1 MTRERGCRIGFDIGG
16 TFTDFV
22 LLETD
27 TGRLHTHKALTTS
40 SDPAA
45 GSIAGLQALVEK
57 AGKTFSQVAD
67 IVHGTTIVTNAIIER
82 RGARTALLTTR
93 GFRDVL
99 EMATEQRYDAH
110 DLFLHFPKP
119 LVERSMC
126 FEVDERVAADGSV
139 VVPIGAQQV
148 RDLLSTAVAAGAE
161 AIAVSFLHAYRND
174 AHERLVAGIA
184 ADEFPGIPVS
194 LSSEVCAE
202 VREYERTT
210 TTTANAYVM
219 PLIDPY
225 VRSIEGALRERGF
238 SGSLYLMQSSGQL
251 ASPEMARRFP
261 VRLLES
267 GPAGGAIAAGYF
279 GRIAG
284 HDDVIAFDMGGTTA
298 KVCLIEHGRADVA
311 PMIEAAREHRFKR
324 GSGLPIKAPVIDM
337 IEIGAGGGSIAH
349 FDELGLMKV
358 GPRSAGSAPG
368 PACYGRGGEFP
379 TVTDANLLLGY
390 LDGASFLGG
399 RMPLDDKAADAA
411 FGPISERLSD
421 SSIAAAWGVLAVV
434 CENMAGAARA
444 HIVEKG
450 RDPRGYTMVA
460 FGGAGPAH
468 AIRVAKSLG
477 MAKVIVPQASGVASA
492 LGFLGGRV
500 GHDAVRSAPGLLAN
514 LDWAAV
520 NDLLGELEA
529 DGRLLVAEAGVR
541 PDEIEIRRQVEL
553 RLAGQVHNLQV
564 AVPDGGVGAHS
575 VKHVTAAFAEE
586 YRRLYE
592 REPSHADIEVISW
605 RVTALGPDPELSL
618 ASLARPDGAG
628 SVSKGSRPVWFPEE
642 KGFLKTPVYDRY
654 ALVAGQGIDGPAII
668 EEDES
673 TTVVPP
679 GDRVEIDAAGSL
691 VIHLSHG
698 LVAADRPE
706 VSASLP
712 DQVARLEADPIGLEI
727 MWSRLISI
735 SEESWLTVIRTAFSL
750 IIGEMQD
757 FACEILDAEGQS
769 LAHSPRAMPVF
780 NITLMSAVQALL
792 QEFPAETLEPGDV
805 LVTNDP
811 WICAGHLFDVGVV
824 TPVFRNG
831 KVVAMI
837 GSIGHVSDIGGTKDR
852 MRAREI
858 YEEGIQ
864 IPPMKLYR
872 GGKANEDLFRLIRA
886 NVRNAPQVIGD
897 IEALVA
903 ANAVGARRLEVFL
916 EEYGL
921 EDLTALATVIQ
932 SRAERAMRDAIRVIP
947 DGVYRSE
954 IEPLSN
960 GVRHTFPVTITVRGD
975 EIEVDYEGSPPELL
989 QGGLNC
995 TLNFTQAKTFFAL
1008 KCLLTP
1014 SIRASAGCYRALTVK
1029 APEGSIVNC
1038 SAGTSVGLR
1047 HLTGSY
1053 LVGNIFQA
1061 LSTAMPEAVQAYSGL
1076 PAIVH
1081 FFGKDEAGRSFSEHL
1096 YLGGGQGASAAQD
1109 GKSAVLWPTSASNG
1123 SVEVLE
1129 TRAPVLVLEKAY
1141 VPESAGAGRNR
1152 AGLGQQLR
1160 ARRIRSRGPRVM
1172 VNCYPEGVG
1181 FNASGMA
1188 GGSSGGGAHFRMHG
1202 EDGRL
1207 LQDYGSGSVDTLTA
1221 TDQIVEVRVGGG
1233 AGYGRPF
1240 DRPVE
1245 DVVSDL
1251 GSGYISRKQ
1260 ASEIYGVA
1268 LDGAGALDAEGTARL
1283 RGGDV
1288 AKRVHAVQL
1297 K

>member
-1 MTRERGCRIGFDIGG
+1 MTPKRECRIGFDIGG

-22 LLETD
+22 LLETES
-27 TGRLHTHKALTTS
+27 GRLHTHKALTTS
-40 SDPAA
+40 QDPAA
-45 GSIAGLQALVEK
+45 GSIVGLEALVAK
-57 AGKTFSQVAD
+57 AGKSFADIAD

-82 RGARTALLTTR
+82 RGAKTALLTTR

-110 DLFLHFPKP
+110 DLFIRFPDP

-126 FEVDERVAADGSV
+126 FEVDERIAADGSV
-139 VVPIGAQQV
+139 VTPIVARQV
-148 RDLLSTAVAAGAE
+148 RDLLASAVAAGAE
-161 AIAVSFLHAYRND
+161 AVAVSFMHAYKND
-174 AHERLVAGIA
+174 THERLVAAIA
-184 ADEFPGIPVS
+184 ADEYPDLSVC

-202 VREYERTT
+202 VREYERAT

-251 ASPEMARRFP
+251 ASPAMARRFP
-261 VRLLES
+261 IRLLES

-298 KVCLIEHGRADVA
+298 KVCLIEDGRADVA

-324 GSGLPIKAPVIDM
+324 GSGLPVRAPVIDM

-358 GPRSAGSAPG
+358 GPRSAGSTPG
-368 PACYGRGGEFP
+368 PACYGRGGEKP
-379 TVTDANLLLGY
+379 TVTDANLVLGY

-399 RMPLDDKAADAA
+399 RMQLDRDAA
-411 FGPISERLSD
+411 ESAFAPIAETLSD
-421 SSIAAAWGVLAVV
+421 SSVAAAWGVLAVV
-434 CENMAGAARA
+434 CENMGGAARA
-444 HIVEKG
+444 HVVEKG

-477 MAKVIVPQASGVASA
+477 MAKVVVPQASGVASA
-492 LGFLGGRV
+492 VGFLGGRV
-500 GHDAVRSAPGLLAN
+500 GHEAVRSAPGLLAG

-529 DGRLLVAEAGVR
+529 DGRLLVAEAGV
-541 PDEIEIRRQVEL
+541 DAGTIEIRRQVEL

-564 AVPDGGVGAHS
+564 PVPDGALGTDTVPHIADL
-575 VKHVTAAFAEE
+575 FARE
-586 YRRLYE
+586 YRQLYE
-592 REPSHADIEVISW
+592 REPSNADIEVISW
-605 RVTALGPDPELSL
+605 RVTALGPDPKLAL
-618 ASLARPDGAG
+618 ASLARPKSASGA
-628 SVSKGSRPVWFPEE
+628 SKGTRPVWFPEAGSFVE
-642 KGFLKTPVYDRY
+642 TPVHDRY
-654 ALVAGQGIDGPAII
+654 ALVPGQEIHGPAII

-679 GDRVEIDAAGSL
+679 GDHVEVGAGGSL
-691 VIHLSHG
+691 VIHLSQG
-698 LVAADRPE
+698 TAAFRRPE
-706 VSASLP
+706 ASASLP
-712 DQVARLEADPIGLEI
+712 QEIARLEADPIGLEI

-780 NITLMSAVQALL
+780 NITLMSAVQELL
-792 QEFPAETLEPGDV
+792 KEFPAHTLEPGDV

-824 TPVFRNG
+824 TPVFRSG

-858 YEEGIQ
+858 FEEGIQ

-872 GGKANEDLFRLIRA
+872 AGKANEDLFRLIRS
-886 NVRNAPQVIGD
+886 NVRNAAQVIGD

-903 ANAVGARRLEVFL
+903 ANAVGARRLEAFL

-921 EDLTALATVIQ
+921 EDLRALAHVIQ
-932 SRAERAMRDAIRVIP
+932 SRAERAMRDAIRAVP

-960 GVRHTFPVTITVRGD
+960 GTRHTFPVTITVNGD
-975 EIEVDYEGSPPELL
+975 EIEVDYAGSPPELL

-1029 APEGSIVNC
+1029 APEGTIVNC
-1038 SAGTSVGLR
+1038 SHGTSVGLR

-1061 LSTAMPEAVQAYSGL
+1061 LAEAMPDAVQAYSGL
-1076 PAIVH
+1076 PAIIH
-1081 FFGKDEAGRSFSEHL
+1081 FFGKDETGRQFSEHL
-1096 YLGGGQGASAAQD
+1096 YLGGGQGASSRQD
-1109 GKSAVLWPTSASNG
+1109 GKSALLWPTSASNG

-1141 VPESAGAGRNR
+1141 VPESAGPGRTR
-1152 AGLGQQLR
+1152 AGLGQQMR

-1181 FNASGMA
+1181 FNAVGMA
-1188 GGSSGGGAHFRMHG
+1188 GGLAGGGAHFRMYG
-1202 EDGRL
+1202 EDGGL
-1207 LQDYGSGSVDTLTA
+1207 LQDYGSGSVDMLTA
-1221 TDQIVEVRVGGG
+1221 TDQVVEVRVGGG
-1233 AGYGRPF
+1233 AGYGDPH
-1240 DRPVE
+1240 DRPVDQVLA
-1245 DVVSDL
+1245 DVKGGYVSPE
-1251 GSGYISRKQ
+1251 Q
-1260 ASEIYGVA
+1260 AREVYGVA
-1268 LDGAGALDAEGTARL
+1268 IDGADTPAPEGTAN
-1283 RGGDV
+1283 GGRRARKPV
-1288 AKRVHAVQL
+1288 AEQR
-1297 K
+1297 

>member
-1 MTRERGCRIGFDIGG
+1 MHEARCRIGFDIGG

-22 LLETD
+22 LLEID
-27 TGRLHTHKALTTS
+27 SGRLHTHKALTTS
-40 SDPAA
+40 ADPAA
-45 GSIAGLQALVEK
+45 GSIAGLEALVAK
-57 AGKTFSQVAD
+57 AGKTFADIAD
-67 IVHGTTIVTNAIIER
+67 IVHGTTIVTNAVIER
-82 RGARTALLTTR
+82 RGAKTALLTTR
-93 GFRDVL
+93 GFRDVI

-110 DLFLHFPKP
+110 DLFIRFPEP
-119 LVERSMC
+119 LVERSMR
-126 FEVDERVAADGSV
+126 FEVDERIAADGSV
-139 VVPIGAQQV
+139 VTAISAQQV
-148 RDLLSTAVAAGAE
+148 RELLAAAVASGAE
-161 AIAVSFLHAYRND
+161 AIAVSFIHAYKND
-174 AHERLVAGIA
+174 AHERLVASIS

-225 VRSIEGALRERGF
+225 VRSIEDAVRQRGF
-238 SGSLYLMQSSGQL
+238 GGSLYLMQSSGQL

-261 VRLLES
+261 IRLLES

-298 KVCLIEHGRADVA
+298 KVCLIERGQADVA

-324 GSGLPIKAPVIDM
+324 GSGLPIRAPVIDM
-337 IEIGAGGGSIAH
+337 IEIGAGGGSIAN

-358 GPRSAGSAPG
+358 GPRSAGSTPG
-368 PACYGRGGEFP
+368 PACYGRGGELP
-379 TVTDANLLLGY
+379 TVTDANLVLGY
-390 LDGASFLGG
+390 LDAASFLGG
-399 RMPLDDKAADAA
+399 RMRLDRNAAETA
-411 FGPISERLSD
+411 FAPIAGRLSD
-421 SSIAAAWGVLAVV
+421 STVAAAWGVLAVV

-444 HIVEKG
+444 HVVEKG

-468 AIRVAKSLG
+468 ALRVAKSLG
-477 MAKVIVPQASGVASA
+477 IAKVVVPQASGVASA

-500 GHDAVRSAPGLLAN
+500 GHEAVRSAPGLLAG

-529 DGRLLVAEAGVR
+529 DGRLLVAEAGIAS
-541 PDEIEIRRQVEL
+541 DAIEIHRQVEL
-553 RLAGQVHNLQV
+553 RLAGQVHNLRV
-564 AVPDGGVGAHS
+564 PVPDGAVGAETVPHI
-575 VKHVTAAFAEE
+575 ANAFAQE

-592 REPSHADIEVISW
+592 REPSTDDIEVISW
-605 RVTALGPDPELSL
+605 RVTALGPDPKLKL
-618 ASLARPDGAG
+618 GSLARPETACDAL
-628 SVSKGSRPVWFPEE
+628 KGKRPVWFPEISE
-642 KGFLKTPVYDRY
+642 FIETPVYDRY
-654 ALVAGQGIDGPAII
+654 ALGQGQEIRGPAII

-673 TTVVPP
+673 TTVIPP
-679 GDRVEIDAAGSL
+679 GDRVELDVGGSL
-691 VIHLSHG
+691 VIHLAHG
-698 LVAADRPE
+698 SARVARAPT
-706 VSASLP
+706 ATSLS
-712 DQVARLEADPIGLEI
+712 DEIARLEADPIGLEI

-792 QEFPAETLEPGDV
+792 REFPAETLQPGDV

-831 KVVAMI
+831 KIVAMV

-858 YEEGIQ
+858 FEEGIQ

-872 GGKANEDLFRLIRA
+872 AGEASEDLFRLIRS
-886 NVRNAPQVIGD
+886 NVRNSVQVIGD

-903 ANAVGARRLEVFL
+903 ANAVGARRLEAFL

-921 EDLTALATVIQ
+921 EDLRALAGVIQ
-932 SRAERAMRDAIRVIP
+932 SRAERAMRDAIRAVP

-960 GVRHTFPVTITVRGD
+960 GVRNTFPVTITVRGD

-1014 SIRASAGCYRALTVK
+1014 SIRASAGCYRAITVK
-1029 APEGSIVNC
+1029 APEGTIVNC
-1038 SAGTSVGLR
+1038 NHGTSVGLR

-1061 LSTAMPEAVQAYSGL
+1061 MAGAMPDSVQAYSGL

-1081 FFGKDEAGRSFSEHL
+1081 FFGKDEKGRPFSEHL
-1096 YLGGGQGASAAQD
+1096 YLGGGQGASSRQD

-1141 VPESAGAGRNR
+1141 VTESAGAGRTR
-1152 AGLGQQLR
+1152 GGLGQQLR
-1160 ARRIRSRGPRVM
+1160 ARRIRSSGPRVM

-1188 GGSSGGGAHFRMHG
+1188 GGVAGGGAHFRMYG

-1207 LQDYGSGSVDTLTA
+1207 LQDYGSGSVDILTA

-1233 AGYGRPF
+1233 AGYGAPF
-1240 DRPVE
+1240 DRPAEHVL
-1245 DVVSDL
+1245 SDL
-1251 GSGYISRKQ
+1251 SSGYISREQAFKMYGVAFNGDGAVDKKATRCLRGG
-1260 ASEIYGVA
+1260 ASEIPTHVIQQ
-1268 LDGAGALDAEGTARL
+1268 
-1283 RGGDV
+1283 
-1288 AKRVHAVQL
+1288 K
-1297 K
+1297 

>member
-1 MTRERGCRIGFDIGG
+1 MAHKPGCRIGFDIGG

-22 LLETD
+22 LLEPD
-27 TGRLHTHKALTTS
+27 TGRLHTHKALTTTH
-40 SDPAA
+40 DPAA
-45 GSIAGLQALVEK
+45 GSIAGLEALVAK
-57 AGKTFSQVAD
+57 AGKSFANVAD
-67 IVHGTTIVTNAIIER
+67 IVHGTTIVTNAVIER

-93 GFRDVL
+93 GFRDIL
-99 EMATEQRYDAH
+99 EMGTEQRYDAH
-110 DLFLHFPKP
+110 DLFIRFPEP
-119 LVERSMC
+119 LVDRSMR
-126 FEVDERVAADGSV
+126 FEVDERIAADGSV
-139 VVPIGAQQV
+139 VSAISAEEV
-148 RDLLSTAVAAGAE
+148 RRLVASAVAAGAG
-161 AIAVSFLHAYRND
+161 AIAVSFLHAYKND
-174 AHERLVAGIA
+174 AHEQLVARII
-184 ADEFPGIPVS
+184 ADEFPGIPFS

-225 VRSIEGALRERGF
+225 VRSIEEALKQRGF
-238 SGSLYLMQSSGQL
+238 AGALYLMQSSGQL

-279 GRIAG
+279 GSIAG
-284 HDDVIAFDMGGTTA
+284 HNDVIAFDMGGTTA
-298 KVCLIEHGRADVA
+298 KVCLIEDGRADVA

-324 GSGLPIKAPVIDM
+324 GSGLPIRAPVIDM
-337 IEIGAGGGSIAH
+337 IEIGAGGGSIAY

-358 GPRSAGSAPG
+358 GPRSAGSTPG
-368 PACYGRGGEFP
+368 PACYGRGGELP
-379 TVTDANLLLGY
+379 TVTDANLVLGY
-390 LDGASFLGG
+390 LDGGSFLGG
-399 RMPLDDKAADAA
+399 RMLLDVEAARSAFAPLAGRLADT
-411 FGPISERLSD
+411 D
-421 SSIAAAWGVLAVV
+421 VAAAWGVLAVV

-468 AIRVAKSLG
+468 AIRVAKLLG
-477 MAKVIVPQASGVASA
+477 MAKVVVPQASGVASA

-500 GHDAVRSAPGLLAN
+500 GHQAVRSAPGLLGG

-529 DGRLLVAEAGVR
+529 DGRLLLAEAGVE
-541 PDEIEIRRQVEL
+541 PGSIEIRREVEL

-564 AVPDGGVGAHS
+564 AVPDGGLGSGTVPVIAG
-575 VKHVTAAFAEE
+575 AFADQ

-592 REPSHADIEVISW
+592 REPGGSEIEVISW
-605 RVTALGPDPELSL
+605 RVTALGSDPKLKVHELTRAEL
-618 ASLARPDGAG
+618 GRDAR
-628 SVSKGSRPVWFPEE
+628 KGERPVWFPEVAD
-642 KGFLKTPVYDRY
+642 FVQTPVYDRY
-654 ALVAGQGIDGPAII
+654 LLVAGQAIAGPAIV

-679 GDRVEIDAAGSL
+679 GDRVEIDAGGNL
-691 VIHLSHG
+691 VIHL
-698 LVAADRPE
+698 AAGKSTVGRLPAA
-706 VSASLP
+706 ASLT
-712 DQVARLEADPIGLEI
+712 DEIARLESDPIGLEI

-757 FACEILDAEGQS
+757 FACEILDAEGKS

-792 QEFPAETLEPGDV
+792 EEFPAETLQPGDV

-811 WICAGHLFDVGVV
+811 WICAGHLFDIGVV

-858 YEEGIQ
+858 FEEGIQ

-872 GGKANEDLFRLIRA
+872 GGQPNADLFQLIRS
-886 NVRNAPQVIGD
+886 NVRNSSQVIGD

-903 ANAVGARRLEVFL
+903 ANAVGARRLETFL

-921 EDLTALATVIQ
+921 EDLRALASVIQ
-932 SRAERAMRDAIRVIP
+932 SRAEQAMREAIRAVP

-960 GVRHTFPVTITVRGD
+960 GVRHTFPVQITVKGD
-975 EIEVDYEGSPPELL
+975 EIEVDYQGSPPELV

-1014 SIRASAGCYRALTVK
+1014 SIRASAGCYRALQVK

-1038 SAGTSVGLR
+1038 SRGASVGLR

-1061 LSTAMPEAVQAYSGL
+1061 LAEALPDAVQAFSGL
-1076 PAIVH
+1076 PAIIH
-1081 FFGKDEAGRSFSEHL
+1081 FFGKDEHGRPFSEHL
-1096 YLGGGQGASAAQD
+1096 YLGGGQGASSRQD

-1129 TRAPVLVLEKAY
+1129 TRAPVLVLEKTY
-1141 VPESAGAGRNR
+1141 VEQSAGSGRTR

-1160 ARRIRSRGPRVM
+1160 ARRRRSGGQRVM

-1181 FNASGMA
+1181 FNARGM
-1188 GGSSGGGAHFRMHG
+1188 GGGKPGSGAHFRLYG
-1202 EDGRL
+1202 EDGQL
-1207 LQDYGSGSVDTLTA
+1207 LQDYGSGAVDTLTA
-1221 TDQIVEVRVGGG
+1221 ADQIVEVRVGGG
-1233 AGYGRPF
+1233 AGYGDPLE
-1240 DRPVE
+1240 RPVA
-1245 DVVSDL
+1245 DVGRDLEEGYVS
-1251 GSGYISRKQ
+1251 REQ
-1260 ASEIYGVA
+1260 AETAYGAV
-1268 LDGAGALDAEGTARL
+1268 LDKGGHVDAEATR
-1283 RGGDV
+1283 R
-1288 AKRVHAVQL
+1288 KRVDLRAAATAPA